1 MWRPA
6 LRSFCVLRNTAVKI
20 GIYNPPA
27 KREKQRVENIM
38 GMKYNRN
45 EVNEKYM
52 RKIDLLI

>member
-1 MWRPA
+1 MK
-6 LRSFCVLRNTAVKI
+6 SFCVLRNTAVKI